1 MCIPVARLKSRLRLP
16 HLGQSAGLV
25 AVETNEVP
33 LRLLVLASLAL
44 LALPGCGSGGSEADA
59 QATRLRI
66 TERDF
71 RISAPKHV
79 RSGDVLLSVHNR
91 GPDAHELIV
100 VRDRSSRL
108 PLRRDGATVDEE
120 KLEPV
125 TAGALEPGQPGS
137 RRTLRVHLAPGTY
150 ELFCNMSGH
159 YLGGMHTEL
168 VVG

>member
-1 MCIPVARLKSRLRLP
+1 MRVVR
-16 HLGQSAGLV
+16 V
-25 AVETNEVP
+25 
-33 LRLLVLASLAL
+33 
-44 LALPGCGSGGSEADA
+44 
-59 QATRLRI
+59 

-79 RSGDVLLSVHNR
+79 RAGDLLLSVRNR

-125 TAGALEPGQPGS
+125 TAGALEPGHPHS
-137 RRTLRVHLAPGTY
+137 TRELRLHLAPGTY

-159 YLGGMHTEL
+159 YRGGMRTKL

>member
-1 MCIPVARLKSRLRLP
+1 VALR
-16 HLGQSAGLV
+16 
-25 AVETNEVP
+25 P
-33 LRLLVLASLAL
+33 LILASLAL
-44 LALPGCGSGGSEADA
+44 LAFAGCGSDGQNAGAPVV
-59 QATRLRI
+59 RV

-79 RSGDVLLSVHNR
+79 RPGDLLLSVRNR

-108 PLRRDGATVDEE
+108 PLRRDGSTVSEE
-120 KLEPV
+120 KLEPLI
-125 TAGALEPGQPGS
+125 AGALEPGEPYS
-137 RRTLRVHLAPGTY
+137 VRKLRLHLRPGTY

-159 YLGGMHTEL
+159 YLGGMRTKL

>member
-1 MCIPVARLKSRLRLP
+1 MGLR
-16 HLGQSAGLV
+16 
-25 AVETNEVP
+25 P
-33 LRLLVLASLAL
+33 LLLVSLAL
-44 LALPGCGSGGSEADA
+44 LACPGCGTGGH
-59 QATRLRI
+59 QAAAHVVRV

-79 RSGDVLLSVHNR
+79 RSGDLLLSVSNR

-100 VRDRSSRL
+100 VRDRSSEL
-108 PLRRDGATVDEE
+108 PLRRDGSTVSEE

-137 RRTLRVHLAPGTY
+137 RRTLRLHLAPGTY

-159 YLGGMHTEL
+159 YLGGMHARL

>member
-1 MCIPVARLKSRLRLP
+1 VGLRP
-16 HLGQSAGLV
+16 
-25 AVETNEVP
+25 
-33 LRLLVLASLAL
+33 LVLVSLAL
-44 LALPGCGSGGSEADA
+44 LVCPACGSGGHDA
-59 QATRLRI
+59 FAHVVRI

-79 RSGDVLLSVHNR
+79 RSGDLLLSVSNR

-100 VRDRSSRL
+100 VRDRSSVL
-108 PLRRDGATVDEE
+108 PLRSDGSTVSEE

-137 RRTLRVHLAPGTY
+137 RRTLRLHLAPGTY

-159 YLGGMHTEL
+159 YLGGMHAKL

>member
-1 MCIPVARLKSRLRLP
+1 M
-16 HLGQSAGLV
+16 
-25 AVETNEVP
+25 P
-33 LRLLVLASLAL
+33 LRLLVLVCLAL
-44 LALPGCGSGGSEADA
+44 LACSGCGSGGHEAA
-59 QATRLRI
+59 AHVVRI

-79 RSGDVLLSVHNR
+79 GSGDLLLSVRNR

-100 VRDRSSRL
+100 VRDRSTRL
-108 PLRRDGATVDEE
+108 PLRRDGSTVSEE

-125 TAGALEPGQPGS
+125 IVGALEPGRPHS
-137 RRTLRVHLAPGTY
+137 VRKLRLHLAPGTY

-159 YLGGMHTEL
+159 YLGGMHTKL